1 MEPNEEVNPRPAP
14 FSFLHVLFASLII
27 LLSGELLYHNFPQL
41 RLLLWGEPTASETSL
56 KANATRP
63 HIVFILLDDLGWN
76 DVSFHGYDEMR
87 TVNIDRLAAEGVILN
102 SFYAQYV
109 CSPSRAALMTGKY
122 PIRHELH
129 HGVIQVRHRLGLD
142 PSVKILPQLLREL
155 GYDTHAV
162 GKWHLGHFQT
172 RYLPTNRGF
181 DTFFGFYG
189 PGIEHHNH
197 TTGDTFD
204 ALDLW
209 DNDRPAR
216 NYQGQHITKVL
227 TEVAVKHIS
236 NHDPT
241 KPMFLYF
248 SHANLFQDVVGQ
260 SPPVDQEYYDR
271 FPNIKHEGRRKHA
284 ATIAMIDDSVGA
296 VMEALKRNNMLSNSI
311 VVVMSDNGG
320 AGEEYIIRPQF
331 KFYSSNWP
339 LRGAKG
345 TQWEGGIRVA
355 TVVWSPLLEKP
366 GRVSNE
372 LHHMCDWLPTFF
384 RLAGGKA
391 ERLPEDL
398 DGFDIWDSISKG
410 TPSPRT
416 EMFIQADPNFG
427 DYAYRWKQYKVV
439 HYETPSVYHPRPD
452 QWMEPSGGLQSS
464 MVRDTPGALRCGN
477 VETVPCE
484 PLVKPCLF
492 DVVSDPCERQNVAK
506 QFPGIVR
513 KIMDKIRKFNESYSR
528 VVKPPLDPRS
538 DYSLHGDLVQ
548 PWDD

>member
-284 ATIAMIDDSVGA
+284 G
-296 VMEALKRNNMLSNSI
+296 
-311 VVVMSDNGG
+311 
-320 AGEEYIIRPQF
+320 
-331 KFYSSNWP
+331 
-339 LRGAKG
+339 
-345 TQWEGGIRVA
+345 
-355 TVVWSPLLEKP
+355 
-366 GRVSNE
+366 
-372 LHHMCDWLPTFF
+372 
-384 RLAGGKA
+384 
-391 ERLPEDL
+391 
-398 DGFDIWDSISKG
+398 
-410 TPSPRT
+410 
-416 EMFIQADPNFG
+416 
-427 DYAYRWKQYKVV
+427 
-439 HYETPSVYHPRPD
+439 
-452 QWMEPSGGLQSS
+452 
-464 MVRDTPGALRCGN
+464 
-477 VETVPCE
+477 
-484 PLVKPCLF
+484 
-492 DVVSDPCERQNVAK
+492 
-506 QFPGIVR
+506 
-513 KIMDKIRKFNESYSR
+513 
-528 VVKPPLDPRS
+528 
-538 DYSLHGDLVQ
+538 
-548 PWDD
+548 